1 MATQADPNAT
11 SRAPLS
17 RERVLGA
24 AVALADRG
32 GIGALSMRKLAQELG
47 VEAMSLYH
55 HVANKD
61 AILDG
66 LIDLVFGEIDLPVG
80 EADWKAAMR
89 QRAISAREALLRHPW
104 ATGLMESRSTPG
116 PATLRHH
123 DAVLG
128 ILRNAGFPLELAAHA
143 YSLLDSYIYG
153 FALQETSLPFN
164 TPEETAEVAQ
174 AMMAEF
180 PADAYPHLT
189 EIAVE
194 HVLQPGYSYASEYL
208 FGLDLIL
215 DGLERLAGGEARSG
229 SS

>member
-1 MATQADPNAT
+1 MATQTDPR
-11 SRAPLS
+11 RAPLT
-17 RERVLGA
+17 RERVLA
-24 AVALADRG
+24 AAIDLADRD
-32 GIGALSMRKLAQELG
+32 GIASLSMRKLAQELG

-89 QRAISAREALLRHPW
+89 RRAISAREVLRRHPW

-215 DGLERLAGGEARSG
+215 DGLERLAGGEG
-229 SS
+229 

>member
-1 MATQADPNAT
+1 MATQTDPR
-11 SRAPLS
+11 RAPLT
-17 RERVLGA
+17 RERVLA
-24 AVALADRG
+24 AAIDLADRD
-32 GIGALSMRKLAQELG
+32 GIASLSMRKLAQELG

-89 QRAISAREALLRHPW
+89 RRAISAREVLRRHPW

-128 ILRNAGFPLELAAHA
+128 ILRNGGFPLELAAHA

-215 DGLERLAGGEARSG
+215 DGLERLAGGEG
-229 SS
+229 